1 MAKTMYSL
9 MLSEDVVN
17 AIDAL
22 AHRAGTNR
30 SQMIN
35 MILAEYI
42 SYRTPEQRMREMFD
56 SMERMLPADSPLQ
69 VMLRSSDSMLNLRS
83 ALAFKYNPSIRY
95 TLELERSLGRD
106 IGKLKVSLRTQNQSL
121 LLYLTQ
127 FYKLWGR
134 LTDHTPGSGS
144 WAAGDGRF
152 IKNLRLAAEGNY
164 SEEQLSSAIVEY
176 ISAFDESLR
185 AFFYQLDQPQEAIA
199 QVQQIYNRYLAGHP
213 LII

>member
-83 ALAFKYNPSIRY
+83 ALAFKYNPTIRY
-95 TLELERSLGRD
+95 TLELER
-106 IGKLKVSLRTQNQSL
+106 
-121 LLYLTQ
+121 Y
-127 FYKLWGR
+127 
-134 LTDHTPGSGS
+134 
-144 WAAGDGRF
+144 
-152 IKNLRLAAEGNY
+152 
-164 SEEQLSSAIVEY
+164 
-176 ISAFDESLR
+176 
-185 AFFYQLDQPQEAIA
+185 
-199 QVQQIYNRYLAGHP
+199 
-213 LII
+213 